1 MTDIGLSNTLIEL
14 EGNAFANCNGLT
26 DIYIPENV
34 QKIGANCFDEMNN
47 LSKIQIDKEFGTI
60 SGSPWG
66 AIRGER
72 IVEWLK

>member
-1 MTDIGLSNTLIEL
+1 M
-14 EGNAFANCNGLT
+14 
-26 DIYIPENV
+26 
-34 QKIGANCFDEMNN
+34 QKIGANCFDQMNN